1 MDLILE
7 QLQYDLHDLAEAV
20 LMMMLG
26 FDNLNS
32 AHGVGCLCVIES
44 QLEKIIGKIK
54 EGELRMEREEKK

>member
-20 LMMMLG
+20 HMMML
-26 FDNLNS
+26 NLNS